1 MQRTYRLVRFASYAS
16 VAVASVLLLIKIT
29 AWVRT
34 DSVSIL
40 ASLLDSALDIAASLM
55 IAVAVHIAQIPPDK
69 EHRFG
74 HGNAEPLA
82 SLAQS
87 VFIAGSA
94 FYLVIYAI
102 DRLLVPQ
109 AIQHADTAVW
119 YMVVSLAMTLGLISF
134 QRYVIAK
141 TNSSAIKAD
150 SLHYLTD
157 VASTLLV
164 IVSLILS
171 QYEWLDPLLALAI
184 ALWILRSAV
193 QIVKE
198 AANQLLDRELP
209 EEQRREMQ
217 QIILGIPQVRGFND
231 LRTYQSGPNRFAQ
244 LDLELDDNLTLKE
257 AHQIAEAVTQALK
270 ARFEGLDVII
280 HQEPVSLKNDPQH
293 HTWGKE

>member
-1 MQRTYRLVRFASYAS
+1 MQTYRLVKLASYAS
-16 VAVASVLLLIKIT
+16 VAVASLLLLIKIT
-29 AWVRT
+29 AWLRT

-102 DRLLVPQ
+102 DRLLTPQ
-109 AIQHADTAVW
+109 AIQHADAGVW
-119 YMVVSLAMTLGLISF
+119 YMVISLLMTLGLIAF

-141 TNSSAIKAD
+141 THSSAIKAD

-164 IVSLILS
+164 IVSLLLS
-171 QYEWLDPLLALAI
+171 QYQWLDPLLALAI
-184 ALWILRSAV
+184 ALWILRSAI
-193 QIVKE
+193 QIAKE

-209 EEQRREMQ
+209 EDQRLEMQ
-217 QIILGIPQVRGFND
+217 QIILSIPKVRGFND

-244 LDLELDDNLTLKE
+244 LDLELDDYLTLKE
-257 AHQIAEAVTQALK
+257 AHHITEEVTQALK
-270 ARFEGLDVII
+270 TRFEGLDVMI

>member
-1 MQRTYRLVRFASYAS
+1 MQKTYRLVKFASYAS
-16 VAVASVLLLIKIT
+16 VAVASLLLLIKIT
-29 AWVRT
+29 AWLRT

-40 ASLLDSALDIAASLM
+40 ASLLDSALDIAASVM

-94 FYLVIYAI
+94 FYLVIYAV

-119 YMVVSLAMTLGLISF
+119 YMVLSLVMTLGLISF

-141 TNSSAIKAD
+141 TDSSAIKAD

-164 IVSLILS
+164 IASLILS

-184 ALWILRSAV
+184 ALWILRSAI

-209 EEQRREMQ
+209 EAQRHEMQ
-217 QIILGIPQVRGFND
+217 QIILGIAGVRGFND

-244 LDLELDDNLTLKE
+244 LDLELDDHLTLKE
-257 AHQIAEAVTQALK
+257 AHHIAEEVTQALK

>member
-1 MQRTYRLVRFASYAS
+1 MQTYRLVKLASYAS
-16 VAVASVLLLIKIT
+16 VAVTSLLLLIKIT
-29 AWVRT
+29 AWLRT

-82 SLAQS
+82 SLAHS

-102 DRLLVPQ
+102 DRLLTPQ
-109 AIQHADTAVW
+109 AIQHADAGVW
-119 YMVVSLAMTLGLISF
+119 YMVISLLMTLGLIAF

-141 TNSSAIKAD
+141 THSSAIKAD

-164 IVSLILS
+164 IVSLLLS
-171 QYEWLDPLLALAI
+171 QYQWLDPLLALAI
-184 ALWILRSAV
+184 ALWILRSAI
-193 QIVKE
+193 QIAQE

-209 EEQRREMQ
+209 EEERLEMQ
-217 QIILGIPQVRGFND
+217 QIILSIPKVRGFND

-244 LDLELDDNLTLKE
+244 LDLELDAYLTLKE
-257 AHQIAEAVTQALK
+257 AHHITEEVTQALK
-270 ARFEGLDVII
+270 TRFEGLDVML

>member
-1 MQRTYRLVRFASYAS
+1 MQTYRLVKLASYAS
-16 VAVASVLLLIKIT
+16 VAVASLLLLIKIT

-94 FYLVIYAI
+94 FYLVIYAV

-119 YMVVSLAMTLGLISF
+119 YMVVSLAMTLGLIGF

-141 TNSSAIKAD
+141 TDSSAIKAD

-164 IVSLILS
+164 IVSLLLS
-171 QYEWLDPLLALAI
+171 HYQWLDPLLALAI

-209 EEQRREMQ
+209 EAQRREMQ
-217 QIILGIPQVRGFND
+217 EIILGIPQVRGFND

-257 AHQIAEAVTQALK
+257 AHQIAEVVTQALK